1 MKEFELLGPTSTL
14 SVVTPVRTRER
25 PERELIFDME
35 NCAVSRRAATRNL
48 LIMWVPPQLFNAAAL
63 LLGLC

>member
-35 NCAVSRRAATRNL
+35 NCAVSR
-48 LIMWVPPQLFNAAAL
+48 
-63 LLGLC
+63 